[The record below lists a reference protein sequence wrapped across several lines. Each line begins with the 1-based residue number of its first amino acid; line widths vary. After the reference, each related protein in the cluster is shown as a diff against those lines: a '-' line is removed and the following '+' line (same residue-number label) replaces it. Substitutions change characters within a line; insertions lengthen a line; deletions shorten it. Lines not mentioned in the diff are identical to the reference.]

1 MAESELEMPE
11 SIMMEEF
18 GLTAEEA
25 VDASLVARALLDN
38 PITQA
43 ALRELEA
50 GAPDVS
56 ALSRNLLHDHC
67 FTLLSKAGFALAA
80 GMGGDANETLRPFE
94 GYVRQLITDPVMV
107 RDLSHWVL
115 FFALREAS
123 DRFRVMDCRAPQ
135 SEAHLDGL
143 LLDAIRAACERWA
156 KVVESPLARY
166 DSVTV
171 LQKIDLSLLGGEQ
184 ATGGDIGLILD
195 LDGRSIQPSDE
206 NPLKTRARRIVPIVL
221 QSKRYT
227 RPTANISQHHKVRGY
242 QRHLL
247 GRNDCTSAYLLYENG
262 SEAIA
267 SPLPPIIKPI
277 AAVADLNTTC
287 AVEGGFDLAAYMMGA
302 LQDEV
307 RYPGA
312 ATPVEALRMIFT
324 KGTPSHLAVIAGD
337 RRTVAYY
344 MTEFQVLAPE
354 IRRKGKDQ
362 EPWIRN

>member
-1 MAESELEMPE
+1 MAESEPETAE
-11 SIMMEEF
+11 SILLEEF

-25 VDASLVARALLDN
+25 GAAYQAAIALLDS
-38 PITQA
+38 PLTQA
-43 ALRELEA
+43 AFRELEA

-56 ALSRNLLHDHC
+56 ALSRSLLHGNC
-67 FTLLSKAGFALAA
+67 FTLFSEAGYAA
-80 GMGGDANETLRPFE
+80 VCNKGGDSNETLRSFE
-94 GYVRQLITDPVMV
+94 GYVRHLLTEPVMI

-123 DRFRVMDCRAPQ
+123 DRFRVMDCRTPQ

-156 KVVESPLARY
+156 SIVEGPLARY
-166 DSVTV
+166 DSSTV

-184 ATGGDIGLILD
+184 ATGSDIGLIID
-195 LDGRSIQPSDE
+195 LDGRSIQPSDQ

-227 RPTANISQHHKVRGY
+227 RPTADISQHHKVRGY

-247 GRNDCTSAYLLYENG
+247 GRNDCASAYLLYENG
-262 SEAIA
+262 SELVA
-267 SPLPPIIKPI
+267 SPLPPIVKPV
-277 AAVADLNTTC
+277 AAVADQNTTR
-287 AVEGGFDLAAYMMGA
+287 AVEGGFDLAAFMMGA

-307 RYPGA
+307 RHPGA
-312 ATPVEALRMIFT
+312 ATPAEALRMIFA

-337 RRTVAYY
+337 RRTAAYY
-344 MTEFQVLAPE
+344 NAEFQALVPDILGNGE
-354 IRRKGKDQ
+354 DRG
-362 EPWIRN
+362 PWIRT